1 MFLLFH
7 YYIILIINLLS
18 FFWENISVFW
28 YFHQF
33 LICSQSSLGVTLRWI
48 TCNFIV
54 IWLGYRVSNFITNHQ
69 LLFLVELPY
78 FLGSFKC
85 ICCRLFSIIKKSLA
99 LFIFSVFT
107 CTFVNIFTNIRSLG
121 SNEKRVIFFRCMS
134 VDN

>member
-69 LLFLVELPY
+69 LLLLVELPY

-99 LFIFSVFT
+99 LFIFCFYLHFCQYFYQYSISRFKWKT
-107 CTFVNIFTNIRSLG
+107 CHFFSLHV
-121 SNEKRVIFFRCMS
+121 SW
-134 VDN
+134 